1 MSRLLTFP
9 PTQPPCSSLSSSS
22 QVTLQTSLSPVVT
35 RLSPFHFLLPPDQ
48 LQSPPDLSSL
58 FQSPGYSSPSSIL
71 LPSSLSSALCSSPLV
86 TPPLPPY
93 CYHPLS
99 SALPCLV
106 SLLYTGYA
114 LNQLKLLTKK
124 MRTSAAAETFLFNC
138 SWTEILRW

>member
-71 LPSSLSSALCSSPLV
+71 LPSSL
-86 TPPLPPY
+86 
-93 CYHPLS
+93 LS
-99 SALPCLV
+99 SALP
-106 SLLYTGYA
+106 SLLA
-114 LNQLKLLTKK
+114 LHWICFKPIEAPHQEDGHEDQCCSRDLPFQL
-124 MRTSAAAETFLFNC
+124 FLDRNLALVMKEVMMTC
-138 SWTEILRW
+138 